1 MAVLEGD
8 VQPVEVK
15 AGTPSKCAKKKNGSR
30 EAGREGGKSPEEDQK
45 TVSWPNT
52 YC

>member
-15 AGTPSKCAKKKNGSR
+15 AETPSKRAKKKNGSR
-30 EAGREGGKSPEEDQK
+30 EAGRAGEKWNMRRPED
-45 TVSWPNT
+45 
-52 YC
+52 CFLA